1 MTDGEE
7 EMKASIH
14 NQEAAEYRKFY
25 RDTLFNDVMP
35 FWMRSDLIDLKYGGY
50 ISSVDRYGK
59 SYNDDKSVWFQGR
72 CLWTFSAL
80 CNRYGINDD
89 FKVAAELGKTFLENK
104 CFDKDGRMF
113 FTVTR
118 DGKPLRKRR
127 YMFSESFYVVSM
139 AEYGHAFGDHDA
151 LNKAEK
157 CFEMMM
163 RIYREPESD
172 PFKITPKA
180 YSETR
185 NERSAAVP
193 MVLVSSAQVLRRC
206 CPERAEHYSVVV
218 RDIIND
224 ILKYHYHPELKC
236 SLENVLQDGSHTD
249 NPTGRTINP
258 GHSSENAWFLMS
270 EALYSSDRELLKTAL
285 DIFDYAFERGWDK
298 EYGGML
304 YFVDL
309 NGRPCEQL
317 EWDMKLW
324 WVHNEV
330 LIASLTA
337 YSLTGDEKYWER
349 FKTVHDYIF
358 SHFSDSEYGEWY
370 GYLHRDGTVS
380 HTQKGSLWKG
390 PYHLPRCL
398 MLCEEILGNIADGA
412 EVRPL
417 L

>member
-1 MTDGEE
+1 
-7 EMKASIH
+7 MKESAHSK
-14 NQEAAEYRKFY
+14 EAARYRNFY
-25 RDTLFNDVMP
+25 RDTLLNDVMP
-35 FWMRSDLIDLKYGGY
+35 FWMRSDLIDREYGGY

-59 SYNDDKSVWFQGR
+59 SYNNDKSVWFQGR

-80 CNRYGINDD
+80 CGRYGINED
-89 FKVAAELGKTFLENK
+89 FKTAAELGKSFLESK
-104 CFDKDGRMF
+104 CFDSDGRMF

-118 DGKPLRKRR
+118 EGEPLRKRR
-127 YMFSESFYVVSM
+127 YMFSESFYVISM
-139 AEYGHAFGDHDA
+139 AEYGHTFGDADA
-151 LNKAEK
+151 LAKAEK

-163 RIYREPESD
+163 RIYRDPAAD

-185 NERSAAVP
+185 DERSAAVP

-206 CPERAEHYSVVV
+206 CPQKAEHYTAVV

-249 NPTGRTINP
+249 TPAGRTVNP

-270 EALYSSDRELLKTAL
+270 EAVYSYDSGLLETAL
-285 DIFDYAFERGWDK
+285 KIFDYAFERGWDK

-304 YFVDL
+304 YFVDAD
-309 NGRPCEQL
+309 GRPCEQL

-330 LIASLTA
+330 LIASLAA

-349 FKTVHDYIF
+349 FKTVHNYAF
-358 SHFSDSEYGEWY
+358 GHFADSEYGEWY

-398 MLCEEILGNIADGA
+398 MLCEEILGNIADGT
-412 EVRPL
+412 EMKPL